1 MSRPAAQMQ
10 RNEPATEQEATD
22 ATIAAGDVI
31 ANTPVTVEL
40 SDGRK
45 VEIRR
50 CKVLQISRVLRLV
63 SDFFSE
69 LKVKKIGDLPQIDLQ
84 DPSVIL
90 QLFANYADQVFEVTA
105 LLTSLNEEEMQ
116 ELEMDDAILVVR
128 EVWLL
133 NQNFFL
139 QKILPLVNDLMP
151 VAPPQD
157 LEDDGSLSPKN
168 GSTETSSTT
177 SSSSS
182 GKGLRKRKR
191 KTSR

>member
-10 RNEPATEQEATD
+10 SNEPATEEEATE

-31 ANTPVTVEL
+31 ANEPVVVQL
-40 SDGRK
+40 GDGRD

-63 SDFFSE
+63 SDFFND
-69 LKVKKIGDLPQIDLQ
+69 LKVTKVGDLPQIDLQ
-84 DPSVIL
+84 NPSIIL

-105 LLTSLNEEEMQ
+105 LLTSLSEEEMK
-116 ELEMDDAILVVR
+116 ELDMDDAILVVR

-139 QKILPLVNDLMP
+139 HKILPLVQGLIPMATLDP
-151 VAPPQD
+151 V
-157 LEDDGSLSPKN
+157 DDDSLSPETK
-168 GSTETSSTT
+168 STEASSTK

-182 GKGLRKRKR
+182 ETGSRRRKR
-191 KTSR
+191 KTSQ

>member
-10 RNEPATEQEATD
+10 RNEPATEDEATE
-22 ATIAAGDVI
+22 ATIEAGDAI
-31 ANTPVTVEL
+31 ANEPVIVEL
-40 SDGRK
+40 GDGRE

-63 SDFFSE
+63 RDFFKD
-69 LKVKKIGDLPQIDLQ
+69 LKVEKIGDIPQVDLQ
-84 DPSVIL
+84 NPTMLLGLLVD
-90 QLFANYADQVFEVTA
+90 YADQVFEVTSM
-105 LLTSLNEEEMQ
+105 LTSLDEKDMQ

-139 QKILPLVNDLMP
+139 QKILPLVSKMLP
-151 VAPPQD
+151 VPTKDQ
-157 LEDDGSLSPKN
+157 EDDDSLSPETE
-168 GSTETSSTT
+168 STKTSSTK

-182 GKGLRKRKR
+182 GTGSRRRKR
-191 KTSR
+191 KTSQ

>member
-1 MSRPAAQMQ
+1 MSRPATQMQ
-10 RNEPATEQEATD
+10 RNEPATEQEATE
-22 ATIAAGDVI
+22 ATIEAGDAI
-31 ANTPVTVEL
+31 ANEPVIVQL
-40 SDGRK
+40 GDGRD

-63 SDFFSE
+63 SDFFND
-69 LKVKKIGDLPQIDLQ
+69 LKVTKIGDLPQIDLQ
-84 DPSVIL
+84 NPAIIL

-105 LLTSLNEEEMQ
+105 LLTSLEEDEMK

-139 QKILPLVNDLMP
+139 QKILPMVQGLLP
-151 VAPPQD
+151 VVTLDPV
-157 LEDDGSLSPKN
+157 DDDSLSPETK
-168 GSTETSSTT
+168 STKASSTK

-182 GKGLRKRKR
+182 GTASRRKRQ
-191 KTSR
+191 KTSQ